1 MIELT
6 GRFGLWPP
14 LWRFGD
20 AANFFDREEP
30 LSTREWAASLLVFL
44 PALAC
49 PSMKPDSNAIC
60 TSISSLTAMNLRTN
74 MSLARRLCIALP
86 LGVKLSARA
95 RLRCS
100 VEDVEKLV
108 DYACVF
114 AALRAAAKTTSSD
127 KSVDLNM

>member
-1 MIELT
+1 MGSELASVLT
-6 GRFGLWPP
+6 SLGMP
-14 LWRFGD
+14 
-20 AANFFDREEP
+20 FDEAGFKCD
-30 LSTREWAASLLVFL
+30 L
-44 PALAC
+44 
-49 PSMKPDSNAIC
+49 

-86 LGVKLSARA
+86 LGVRLSARA